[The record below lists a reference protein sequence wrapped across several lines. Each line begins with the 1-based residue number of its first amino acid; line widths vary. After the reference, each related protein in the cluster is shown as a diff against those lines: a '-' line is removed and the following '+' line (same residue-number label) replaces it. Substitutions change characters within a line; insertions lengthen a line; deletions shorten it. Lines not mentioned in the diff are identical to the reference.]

1 MEALA
6 EDITNESKPAEASGR
21 NMDTSMA
28 SIESGNPQK
37 KFTQSRED
45 EYEFDIKSND
55 VSMVSATSQN
65 SNSTQAT
72 NAAIDLNKQL
82 EAKFNIE
89 GLRAE
94 KEAEIEKFV
103 AQLEAF
109 KAEITASQ
117 TRADLYAQQKAA
129 LEEEKT
135 EMASTLKTVQK
146 TVKKKKEVLKEVEK
160 LAG

>member
-1 MEALA
+1 LEERENELKDLEQLNTIQDTAYMEALA

-21 NMDTSMA
+21 NADTSVA
-28 SIESGNPQK
+28 SVESGNQQK

-72 NAAIDLNKQL
+72 NVAIDLNKQL

-103 AQLEAF
+103 A
-109 KAEITASQ
+109 
-117 TRADLYAQQKAA
+117 
-129 LEEEKT
+129 
-135 EMASTLKTVQK
+135 
-146 TVKKKKEVLKEVEK
+146 
-160 LAG
+160 

>member
-1 MEALA
+1 MEERESELKDLEQLNTIQDTAYMEALA
-6 EDITNESKPAEASGR
+6 EDITNESKPAEASGKIA
-21 NMDTSMA
+21 DTSVA
-28 SIESGNPQK
+28 SVESGSQQK

-72 NAAIDLNKQL
+72 NAAMDLNKQL

-94 KEAEIEKFV
+94 KEADIEKFV
-103 AQLEAF
+103 A
-109 KAEITASQ
+109 
-117 TRADLYAQQKAA
+117 
-129 LEEEKT
+129 
-135 EMASTLKTVQK
+135 
-146 TVKKKKEVLKEVEK
+146 
-160 LAG
+160 